1 MDGFSGF
8 YPGGAG
14 GGGGGGGGG
23 GSRPMFGYRLAT
35 EGLKP

>member
-8 YPGGAG
+8 YPGGG
-14 GGGGGGGGG
+14 RGGGG